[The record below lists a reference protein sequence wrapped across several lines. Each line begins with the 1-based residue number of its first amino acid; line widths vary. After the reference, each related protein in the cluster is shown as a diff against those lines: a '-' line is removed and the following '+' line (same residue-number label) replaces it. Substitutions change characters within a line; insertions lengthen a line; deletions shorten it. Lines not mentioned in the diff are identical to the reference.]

1 MVSRVLYRPFDTEDF
16 DAIALI
22 LQQLWHNNSDNDEYN
37 RLEAAC
43 DLAYCLSSST
53 FSQVA
58 VIDGEARGIALARA
72 GQSSGATVKEHWMDT
87 ERALLSQ
94 MRELEPDACAE
105 YLSFVRATI
114 RTNNRLLESSPLPHD
129 NEVTLLAVDPDVHGL
144 GVGSVL
150 LDAAVSYLSSRG
162 ATRAHLYTDSNCSW
176 KFYELH
182 GFKRT
187 ATGALGA
194 LIPEEQRTLS
204 GETPPRPKSGLA
216 RARAPWPRSPT
227 SASASRGL
235 RRPWRPISSPSAA
248 TSACL
253 TGRSSLSGRLI
264 RPGVPEPARR
274 SNTRSVLAS
283 IYFSPFWAIALR
295 YLRGR
300 FRGFLPVLTAD
311 GTDSLI
317 IAQRVSATA
326 RDVGRP
332 TYPPA
337 RWS

>member
-58 VIDGEARGIALARA
+58 VIDGQARGIALARA
-72 GQSSGATVKEHWMDT
+72 GQSSGATVKEHWLDT

-129 NEVTLLAVDPDVHGL
+129 NEVTLLAVDRDVHGL

-162 ATRAHLYTDSNCSW
+162 ATRAHCTPTPTARGSSTNCTALSARP
-176 KFYELH
+176 
-182 GFKRT
+182 RT
-187 ATGALGA
+187 APTA
-194 LIPEEQRTLS
+194 
-204 GETPPRPKSGLA
+204 KSA
-216 RARAPWPRSPT
+216 VTTCRAK
-227 SASASRGL
+227 ASSTN
-235 RRPWRPISSPSAA
+235 S
-248 TSACL
+248 T
-253 TGRSSLSGRLI
+253 
-264 RPGVPEPARR
+264 
-274 SNTRSVLAS
+274 
-283 IYFSPFWAIALR
+283 
-295 YLRGR
+295 
-300 FRGFLPVLTAD
+300 
-311 GTDSLI
+311 
-317 IAQRVSATA
+317 
-326 RDVGRP
+326 
-332 TYPPA
+332 
-337 RWS
+337 

>member
-58 VIDGEARGIALARA
+58 VIDGQARGISLARA

-94 MRELEPDACAE
+94 MRELEPDVCAE

-162 ATRAHLYTDSNCSW
+162 RQGRTCTPTPTARGSSTSCTALSARP
-176 KFYELH
+176 
-182 GFKRT
+182 RT
-187 ATGALGA
+187 APTA
-194 LIPEEQRTLS
+194 
-204 GETPPRPKSGLA
+204 KSVVTTC
-216 RARAPWPRSPT
+216 RAKA
-227 SASASRGL
+227 
-235 RRPWRPISSPSAA
+235 
-248 TSACL
+248 
-253 TGRSSLSGRLI
+253 
-264 RPGVPEPARR
+264 
-274 SNTRSVLAS
+274 
-283 IYFSPFWAIALR
+283 FS
-295 YLRGR
+295 
-300 FRGFLPVLTAD
+300 TNS
-311 GTDSLI
+311 T
-317 IAQRVSATA
+317 
-326 RDVGRP
+326 
-332 TYPPA
+332 
-337 RWS
+337 

>member
-72 GQSSGATVKEHWMDT
+72 GQNSGVAINEHWMDT

-129 NEVTLLAVDPDVHGL
+129 NEVTLLAVDRDVHGL
-144 GVGSVL
+144 GVGTVL
-150 LDAAVSYLSSRG
+150 LDAAVSHLSRLERRG
-162 ATRAHLYTDSNCSW
+162 RTCTPTPTARGSSTSCTALSARP
-176 KFYELH
+176 
-182 GFKRT
+182 RT
-187 ATGALGA
+187 APTA
-194 LIPEEQRTLS
+194 
-204 GETPPRPKSGLA
+204 KSA
-216 RARAPWPRSPT
+216 VTTCRAKA
-227 SASASRGL
+227 
-235 RRPWRPISSPSAA
+235 
-248 TSACL
+248 
-253 TGRSSLSGRLI
+253 
-264 RPGVPEPARR
+264 
-274 SNTRSVLAS
+274 
-283 IYFSPFWAIALR
+283 FS
-295 YLRGR
+295 
-300 FRGFLPVLTAD
+300 TNS
-311 GTDSLI
+311 T
-317 IAQRVSATA
+317 
-326 RDVGRP
+326 
-332 TYPPA
+332 
-337 RWS
+337 

>member
-72 GQSSGATVKEHWMDT
+72 GQNSGVTINEHWMDT

-129 NEVTLLAVDPDVHGL
+129 NEVTLLAVDRDVHGL
-144 GVGSVL
+144 GVGTVL
-150 LDAAVSYLSSRG
+150 LDAAVSHLSSLGGRTCTPTPTARG
-162 ATRAHLYTDSNCSW
+162 SSTSCTALSARP
-176 KFYELH
+176 
-182 GFKRT
+182 RT
-187 ATGALGA
+187 APTA
-194 LIPEEQRTLS
+194 
-204 GETPPRPKSGLA
+204 KSA
-216 RARAPWPRSPT
+216 VTTCRAKA
-227 SASASRGL
+227 
-235 RRPWRPISSPSAA
+235 
-248 TSACL
+248 
-253 TGRSSLSGRLI
+253 
-264 RPGVPEPARR
+264 
-274 SNTRSVLAS
+274 
-283 IYFSPFWAIALR
+283 FS
-295 YLRGR
+295 
-300 FRGFLPVLTAD
+300 TNS
-311 GTDSLI
+311 T
-317 IAQRVSATA
+317 
-326 RDVGRP
+326 
-332 TYPPA
+332 
-337 RWS
+337 

>member
-72 GQSSGATVKEHWMDT
+72 GQNSSVTINEHWMDT

-129 NEVTLLAVDPDVHGL
+129 NEVTLLAVDRDVHGL
-144 GVGSVL
+144 
-150 LDAAVSYLSSRG
+150 
-162 ATRAHLYTDSNCSW
+162 
-176 KFYELH
+176 
-182 GFKRT
+182 
-187 ATGALGA
+187 
-194 LIPEEQRTLS
+194 
-204 GETPPRPKSGLA
+204 
-216 RARAPWPRSPT
+216 
-227 SASASRGL
+227 
-235 RRPWRPISSPSAA
+235 
-248 TSACL
+248 
-253 TGRSSLSGRLI
+253 
-264 RPGVPEPARR
+264 
-274 SNTRSVLAS
+274 
-283 IYFSPFWAIALR
+283 
-295 YLRGR
+295 
-300 FRGFLPVLTAD
+300 
-311 GTDSLI
+311 SLI
-317 IAQRVSATA
+317 HI
-326 RDVGRP
+326 
-332 TYPPA
+332 
-337 RWS
+337 